1 MKKWYSIRMRASSG
15 ESHENGGQHISGA
28 ERLVKKIDIETTA
41 MELIQRATN
50 HSRGKADFISLKIDS
65 IPRDDIQMVAP
76 LHIKEIK
83 NTDTHS
89 TKNVLREASLPIKQ
103 EILFSLYD
111 WIIQDDVTRG
121 AIIVDIHSGKRLDTN
136 LERGVRVSHIDWDEA
151 YKHKWLIENHTH
163 QPKKLI
169 EAMAIASKVASAGTI
184 CELCCSDDP
193 KYTTGY
199 ISFQN
204 TYYRIPNMK
213 EKGSDCGGRVFIVDA
228 TKFNLDT
235 YVHYLEKTPVLIG
248 EKV

>member
-1 MKKWYSIRMRASSG
+1 M
-15 ESHENGGQHISGA
+15 
-28 ERLVKKIDIETTA
+28 
-41 MELIQRATN
+41 
-50 HSRGKADFISLKIDS
+50 
-65 IPRDDIQMVAP
+65 
-76 LHIKEIK
+76 
-83 NTDTHS
+83 
-89 TKNVLREASLPIKQ
+89 
-103 EILFSLYD
+103 
-111 WIIQDDVTRG
+111 
-121 AIIVDIHSGKRLDTN
+121 
-136 LERGVRVSHIDWDEA
+136 RVSHIDWDEA

-235 YVHYLEKTPVLIG
+235 YVHYLEKKHLS
-248 EKV
+248 